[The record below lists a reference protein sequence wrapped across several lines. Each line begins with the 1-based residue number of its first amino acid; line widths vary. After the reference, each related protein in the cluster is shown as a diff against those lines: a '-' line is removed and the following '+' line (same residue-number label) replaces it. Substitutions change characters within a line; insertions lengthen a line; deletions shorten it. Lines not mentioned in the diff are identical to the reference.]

1 MSKLLIKSCQ
11 IIVLAQTLPTRARFG
26 GNDPPPG
33 NLQKAL
39 EKHLPSKL
47 AGGRY
52 FQSFINVWGGIDR
65 QNILLRPNFP
75 GPPNQDNS

>member
-1 MSKLLIKSCQ
+1 MISGLGACGTPGAPIW
-11 IIVLAQTLPTRARFG
+11 
-26 GNDPPPG
+26 PPPG

>member
-1 MSKLLIKSCQ
+1 MISGLGACGTPGAPIW
-11 IIVLAQTLPTRARFG
+11 
-26 GNDPPPG
+26 PPPG

-47 AGGRY
+47 AGGAIVRVSLMY
-52 FQSFINVWGGIDR
+52 GGGIDR